1 MTVAPPPSQDTNTA
15 LNDRWAIELPHGMPK
30 DYHLLPQ
37 HSQDLLRGARSGR
50 IYKRPT
56 PTEDDEIDLEGIP
69 PEKVEKKEDET
80 KERGFSAK
88 AWKQVPRHLEGP
100 DLEYL
105 ARRKKNVITI
115 GSKAQ
120 KIIPTVT
127 KATMKRIDAAGNEYT
142 QDVIVPLG
150 QHIEGEIISQTE
162 IPDPSVMMVDG
173 FPVQQSPVK
182 RKPIPK
188 KKHKAGPGRGRKKKL
203 LPPTS
208 APVDVDGASEVKP
221 TGAKPDDVSVV

>member
-1 MTVAPPPSQDTNTA
+1 
-15 LNDRWAIELPHGMPK
+15 MPK

-50 IYKRPT
+50 IYKRPA
-56 PTEDDEIDLEGIP
+56 PTDDDEVDTEGVV

-80 KERGFSAK
+80 KDRGFSAK

-105 ARRKKNVITI
+105 ARRRKNVITI

-120 KIIPTVT
+120 QIIPTVT

-162 IPDPSVMMVDG
+162 IPDPSIAMVDG
-173 FPVQQSPVK
+173 YPVQQSPMK

-208 APVDVDGASEVKP
+208 APIDVEGASDAIH
-221 TGAKPDDVSVV
+221 TDAKPSEVGIVFGH

>member
-1 MTVAPPPSQDTNTA
+1 
-15 LNDRWAIELPHGMPK
+15 MPK

-37 HSQDLLRGARSGR
+37 YCQDLLRAARSGR
-50 IYKRPT
+50 IYKKPA
-56 PTEDDEIDLEGIP
+56 PIDDDDIENEGP
-69 PEKVEKKEDET
+69 VPEKVEKKADET
-80 KERGFSAK
+80 KDRGFAAK
-88 AWKQVPRHLEGP
+88 AWKQVPRHLEGS
-100 DLEYL
+100 DLGYL
-105 ARRKKNVITI
+105 AQRKKNVITI

-162 IPDPSVMMVDG
+162 IPDPSLATVDG
-173 FPVQQSPVK
+173 YPVQQSPVR
-182 RKPIPK
+182 RKIIPK

-208 APVDVDGASEVKP
+208 APIDVDATAE
-221 TGAKPDDVSVV
+221 AKPADATPSQVG